1 MFKSKSLVEYI
12 GCRSNLRSERHIISG
27 IQIEIS
33 IFFQNNGPNSLHGGL
48 VGLDKMLWRHA
59 LDQEAGT
66 VSHY

>member
-1 MFKSKSLVEYI
+1 MIPFTQQILKQMYTRL
-12 GCRSNLRSERHIISG
+12 SG

-48 VGLDKMLWRHA
+48 VGLDKILWRHA